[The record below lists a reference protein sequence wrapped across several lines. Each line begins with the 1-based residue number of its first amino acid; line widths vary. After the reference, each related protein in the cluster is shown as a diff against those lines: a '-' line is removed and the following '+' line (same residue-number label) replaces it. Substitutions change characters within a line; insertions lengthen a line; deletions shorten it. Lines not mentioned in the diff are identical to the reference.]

1 MKMPG
6 LYDDVLNAGP
16 FEKFVEIIRKN
27 GKIFRK
33 KRLMTRAEIEAANQ
47 ELLDQIA
54 VYAKKLEYC
63 INKYNVPLADLEAIK

>member
-1 MKMPG
+1 MLG
-6 LYDDVLNAGP
+6 LYDDMLNAGP
-16 FEKFVEIIRKN
+16 FEKFDEIKRKN

-63 INKYNVPLADLEAIK
+63 INKYNISIEELDAIK

>member
-1 MKMPG
+1 MG
-6 LYDDVLNAGP
+6 LYDDVLEVGP

-63 INKYNVPLADLEAIK
+63 INKYNIPVGDLEALK